1 MKNLSVK
8 VKMAVIGVMMIAF
21 MLFSINFSVSNMK
34 AINERILQ
42 DEEENIRKDYDDSIR
57 QQVEMVVSLLDS
69 YKADIDAGVYTMEE
83 GMQLAADKVRELR
96 YGKDGYFWVDQSD
109 GVNVVLLGNEVEGT
123 NRIGTKDVTG
133 YEMVKA
139 FIQGAVAEGSCY
151 TDYQYPKEGETE
163 PMPKRAYTQYY
174 EPFDWVI
181 GTGNYVDNI
190 DAQIAA
196 STESANQFTW

>member
-42 DEEENIRKDYDDSIR
+42 EEEENIRKDYDDSIR

-83 GMQLAADKVRELR
+83 GMQ
-96 YGKDGYFWVDQSD
+96 
-109 GVNVVLLGNEVEGT
+109 
-123 NRIGTKDVTG
+123 
-133 YEMVKA
+133 
-139 FIQGAVAEGSCY
+139 
-151 TDYQYPKEGETE
+151 
-163 PMPKRAYTQYY
+163 
-174 EPFDWVI
+174 
-181 GTGNYVDNI
+181 
-190 DAQIAA
+190 
-196 STESANQFTW
+196 

>member
-42 DEEENIRKDYDDSIR
+42 EEEENIRKDYDDSIR

-83 GMQLAADKVRELR
+83 GM
-96 YGKDGYFWVDQSD
+96 
-109 GVNVVLLGNEVEGT
+109 
-123 NRIGTKDVTG
+123 
-133 YEMVKA
+133 
-139 FIQGAVAEGSCY
+139 
-151 TDYQYPKEGETE
+151 
-163 PMPKRAYTQYY
+163 
-174 EPFDWVI
+174 
-181 GTGNYVDNI
+181 
-190 DAQIAA
+190 
-196 STESANQFTW
+196 

>member
-42 DEEENIRKDYDDSIR
+42 EEEENIRKDYDDSIR

-133 YEMVKA
+133 Y
-139 FIQGAVAEGSCY
+139 
-151 TDYQYPKEGETE
+151 
-163 PMPKRAYTQYY
+163 
-174 EPFDWVI
+174 
-181 GTGNYVDNI
+181 
-190 DAQIAA
+190 
-196 STESANQFTW
+196 

>member
-42 DEEENIRKDYDDSIR
+42 EEEENIRKDYDDSIR

-123 NRIGTKDVTG
+123 NRIGTDRKSV
-133 YEMVKA
+133 V
-139 FIQGAVAEGSCY
+139 
-151 TDYQYPKEGETE
+151 
-163 PMPKRAYTQYY
+163 
-174 EPFDWVI
+174 
-181 GTGNYVDNI
+181 
-190 DAQIAA
+190 
-196 STESANQFTW
+196 

>member
-42 DEEENIRKDYDDSIR
+42 EEEENIRKDYDDSIR

-123 NRIGTKDVTG
+123 NRIGTKDVKIG
-133 YEMVKA
+133 
-139 FIQGAVAEGSCY
+139 
-151 TDYQYPKEGETE
+151 
-163 PMPKRAYTQYY
+163 RAH
-174 EPFDWVI
+174 V
-181 GTGNYVDNI
+181 
-190 DAQIAA
+190 
-196 STESANQFTW
+196 

>member
-42 DEEENIRKDYDDSIR
+42 EEEENIRKDYDDSIR

-109 GVNVVLLGNEVEGT
+109 GVNVVLL
-123 NRIGTKDVTG
+123 
-133 YEMVKA
+133 EMKLRERTA
-139 FIQGAVAEGSCY
+139 
-151 TDYQYPKEGETE
+151 
-163 PMPKRAYTQYY
+163 
-174 EPFDWVI
+174 
-181 GTGNYVDNI
+181 
-190 DAQIAA
+190 
-196 STESANQFTW
+196 

>member
-42 DEEENIRKDYDDSIR
+42 EEEENIRKDYDDSIR

-83 GMQLAADKVRELR
+83 GMQLAA
-96 YGKDGYFWVDQSD
+96 
-109 GVNVVLLGNEVEGT
+109 
-123 NRIGTKDVTG
+123 I
-133 YEMVKA
+133 
-139 FIQGAVAEGSCY
+139 
-151 TDYQYPKEGETE
+151 
-163 PMPKRAYTQYY
+163 
-174 EPFDWVI
+174 
-181 GTGNYVDNI
+181 
-190 DAQIAA
+190 
-196 STESANQFTW
+196 